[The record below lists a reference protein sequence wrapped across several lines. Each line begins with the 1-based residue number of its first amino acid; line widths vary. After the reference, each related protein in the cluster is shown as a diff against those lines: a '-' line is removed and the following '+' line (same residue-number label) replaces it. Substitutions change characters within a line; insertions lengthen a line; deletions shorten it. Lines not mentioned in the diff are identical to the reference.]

1 MRKVSRQNPMIARGG
16 WRLLAAASLAAS
28 LSLFGCTSDRI
39 PGSGAPDRN
48 GPGLGQAP
56 SATPGS
62 ESNNPIP
69 VHMSMASSMSFEAAT
84 AQVLRRVNV
93 DALATAAANAGFR
106 GRVLGIADPATG
118 SSTTGIAGIDNPTGQ
133 FINPAVISNPQ
144 YTVNSSINSV
154 GVVPA
159 IGADFGGTGAAGVVG
174 AVSVGAV
181 SNSNA
186 AISNLTAIPNQTTAV
201 SPVTTLPT
209 VTTTPGALLTPTTA
223 AIQTT
228 VGQFAA
234 GPGVQTAVVPST
246 LQPGA
251 VTITNVPTGSL
262 TPTVSSGA
270 MISPVVAANST
281 IATVGTTT
289 ATTSAVRASNV
300 TSPATIASTSH
311 RLVISQGSTG
321 ITISNVGNATSAVS
335 STKGTTSGNPI
346 ILNVKP

>member
-69 VHMSMASSMSFEAAT
+69 VHMSMASSMLIEPAT

-106 GRVLGIADPATG
+106 GRVLGIADPAAG
-118 SSTTGIAGIDNPTGQ
+118 SSTTGIAGADYPTGQ
-133 FINPAVISNPQ
+133 FINPAVIANPQ

-159 IGADFGGTGAAGVVG
+159 TTGDFGGGGAVIANGAAVG
-174 AVSVGAV
+174 AVT
-181 SNSNA
+181 NSSTA
-186 AISNLTAIPNQTTAV
+186 AISNLTAIPNQTTAA
-201 SPVTTLPT
+201 PVFL
-209 VTTTPGALLTPTTA
+209 TPNALLTPTNA
-223 AIQTT
+223 SSA
-228 VGQFAA
+228 
-234 GPGVQTAVVPST
+234 VPS
-246 LQPGA
+246 PA
-251 VTITNVPTGSL
+251 
-262 TPTVSSGA
+262 
-270 MISPVVAANST
+270 VAANLPVASVGRST
-281 IATVGTTT
+281 ASSAVRT
-289 ATTSAVRASNV
+289 ANVTSAV
-300 TSPATIASTSH
+300 TSPTMSH
-311 RLVISQGSTG
+311 PLVISQGSAG
-321 ITISNVGNATSAVS
+321 ITISNVTTA
-335 STKGTTSGNPI
+335 KGTTSGSPI
-346 ILNVKP
+346 ILNAKP